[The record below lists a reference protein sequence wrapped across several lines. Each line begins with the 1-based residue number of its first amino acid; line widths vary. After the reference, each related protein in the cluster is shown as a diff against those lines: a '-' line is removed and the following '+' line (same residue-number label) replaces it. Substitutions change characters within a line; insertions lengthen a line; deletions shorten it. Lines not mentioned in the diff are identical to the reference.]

1 MWSLIPGGP
10 TCETKT
16 KHRTYIV
23 SWPEF
28 WDIFSSNAD
37 FCIERWWFSIALL
50 VRSDEGSKVCVT
62 IGYSRKHV
70 AERFPVKRLD
80 VAPKCCCVLEEGH
93 SVKVTKRADA
103 NFFFVSKP
111 LKISLDTRNGGLLS
125 NMAILAIY
133 INFRKVFRK
142 MPSIFNRLFIVSVT
156 GSLKLSSVVRLGKSS
171 KICRPIEANTIWDS
185 MSVESSYT
193 RWWF

>member
-10 TCETKT
+10 KCETK
-16 KHRTYIV
+16 KNHRTYIV

-37 FCIERWWFSIALL
+37 FCIEWWWFSIALL

-80 VAPKCCCVLEEGH
+80 VAPKCCCVLEEGQ
-93 SVKVTKRADA
+93 SVKVTKQADA
-103 NFFFVSKP
+103 NFFLLVNRWKLTSIPEMVASFQIWLFWLSI
-111 LKISLDTRNGGLLS
+111 LISGKYSARCHPNL
-125 NMAILAIY
+125 
-133 INFRKVFRK
+133 
-142 MPSIFNRLFIVSVT
+142 IVS
-156 GSLKLSSVVRLGKSS
+156 SLWVWQGPSNFPAS
-171 KICRPIEANTIWDS
+171 WD
-185 MSVESSYT
+185 
-193 RWWF
+193 